1 MKRKTANRCGKAE
14 MVANS
19 YRNIAMAERDRR
31 EINPIFLRAHYS
43 DMEVKNDRN

>member
-1 MKRKTANRCGKAE
+1 MKRHTANRYGEQE

-31 EINPIFLRAHYS
+31 EINPIFLRAHYW
-43 DMEVKNDRN
+43 DMEAKKKW